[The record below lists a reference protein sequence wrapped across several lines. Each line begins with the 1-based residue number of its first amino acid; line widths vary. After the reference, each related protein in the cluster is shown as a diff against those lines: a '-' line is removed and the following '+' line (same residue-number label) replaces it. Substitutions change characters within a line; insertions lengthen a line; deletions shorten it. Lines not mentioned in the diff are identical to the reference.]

1 MLSKRSSQILLHLI
15 ALTMVVAVAPKAN
28 AHAKLISSV
37 PSANQYLTA
46 WPTKIELEFNDEL
59 QNIGDQKANFVLAH
73 NSLGAQVSLDDEQI
87 EGNKVKV
94 SLAENQSEGPVLIY
108 YRVVSSDGHP
118 IEGEFKFDFGRVKT
132 SPDDSN
138 LVTASQEYPLAIYIA
153 SAAFIISGI
162 FFAIYSYRRRSLN

>member
-1 MLSKRSSQILLHLI
+1 M
-15 ALTMVVAVAPKAN
+15 
-28 AHAKLISSV
+28 
-37 PSANQYLTA
+37 
-46 WPTKIELEFNDEL
+46 

-118 IEGEFKFDFGRVKT
+118 IEGEFKFDFGRVKA